1 MPTKKESLLQEWK
14 DAITLGIRY
23 RTVYGR
29 SAEWGI
35 YKNMY
40 RGYWGGKIVP
50 VNILYA
56 VARSLIPQL
65 YFRNPR
71 VEVLPRRPGFGPHA
85 QVLTKTDNY
94 LMNETN
100 VKRECKR
107 LILDAYIC
115 GVGCGIHGYDSEFGY
130 SPSFQLDNYFE
141 FSDTSNTQEDDKGN
155 RLEYNDNIKPGMPWF
170 VRSNP
175 LDFVVPWG
183 TTYWEDARWFAFRKM
198 RPLRDIMEDP
208 KYTNKTDLAGPYR
221 SVADRPHEGQ
231 QSTKINIIGEDSKEE
246 YVELYEIHDKR
257 TKRVYTISLDHPK
270 FLRNEFDYLQVEGMP
285 AQVLQFNEDP
295 DYFWCAPDARHIRV
309 QQDELNDIRTMA
321 RAHRRVA
328 LLKVIA
334 DKNISS
340 EELEKF
346 IDGNPSTMMR
356 VDVGPT
362 GDIRKLIHLVQA
374 HVPPD
379 LTIAAREVREDIRE
393 IIGFSRNQMGAFEAP
408 SGRRTA
414 YETEVVRA
422 ASMIRV
428 DERRDEM
435 AELLTRVV
443 RTYNQIIFENW
454 NEERI
459 ADIVGPDGARYWVK
473 YTGKEIAGEFDYKV
487 NIEEAIPMDI
497 RTRRNDALELIKT
510 ALTTQQGVPN
520 GLDLKYLIESYAK
533 QFGDWLDPQMLFPN
547 AGLGRNPDQAMPFN
561 QYLQKFPGGQ
571 SAYPSLGGEFGGQG

>member
-1 MPTKKESLLQEWK
+1 MF
-14 DAITLGIRY
+14 TLSPW
-23 RTVYGR
+23 TL
-29 SAEWGI
+29 S
-35 YKNMY
+35 
-40 RGYWGGKIVP
+40 
-50 VNILYA
+50 
-56 VARSLIPQL
+56 
-65 YFRNPR
+65 
-71 VEVLPRRPGFGPHA
+71 GFEND
-85 QVLTKTDNY
+85 LT
-94 LMNETN
+94 
-100 VKRECKR
+100 
-107 LILDAYIC
+107 
-115 GVGCGIHGYDSEFGY
+115 
-130 SPSFQLDNYFE
+130 
-141 FSDTSNTQEDDKGN
+141 
-155 RLEYNDNIKPGMPWF
+155 
-170 VRSNP
+170 
-175 LDFVVPWG
+175 
-183 TTYWEDARWFAFRKM
+183 
-198 RPLRDIMEDP
+198 
-208 KYTNKTDLAGPYR
+208 
-221 SVADRPHEGQ
+221 
-231 QSTKINIIGEDSKEE
+231 
-246 YVELYEIHDKR
+246 
-257 TKRVYTISLDHPK
+257 
-270 FLRNEFDYLQVEGMP
+270 YLQTETLP
-285 AQVLQFNEDP
+285 DQVLQFNEDP

-334 DKNISS
+334 DKNIAQ

-346 IDGNPSTMMR
+346 LDGNPSTMMR

-435 AELLTRVV
+435 AELLTRVI
-443 RTYNQIIFENW
+443 RTYNQIIFQNW

-510 ALTTQQGVPN
+510 AISTQQTIPN
-520 GLDLKYLIESYAK
+520 GLDLKYLIESYAR
-533 QFGDWLDPQMLFPN
+533 QFGDWLDPLLLFPG
-547 AGLGRNPDQAMPFN
+547 AGLGRNPEQAMPFN

-571 SAYPSLGGEFGGQG
+571 SAYPSLGGDFGG